1 MPATEGTLGLA
12 RLDDAE
18 TIAAMS
24 RDLIEA
30 GLGWEYRPERVARLM
45 LSPDNVTVVAR
56 EGERCVGFAL
66 MTFGEDRAHLVLLAV
81 RPTHRRLGIARRM
94 LDWLLASARAAGLLS
109 VHLELVDDTA
119 DRERLYRRISEEHDA
134 TVDAVLAIREVDQLL
149 DERVVLRRSIQLR
162 NPYVDPMNL
171 IQVELLRRHRAAGG
185 EDPEVARLLARSIA
199 GIAAA
204 LRNTG

>member
-109 VHLELVDDTA
+109 VHLELVDDNAAARAFYRSMGFSETF
-119 DRERLYRRISEEHDA
+119 RLPGYYRGRK
-134 TVDAVLAIREVDQLL
+134 
-149 DERVVLRRSIQLR
+149 
-162 NPYVDPMNL
+162 
-171 IQVELLRRHRAAGG
+171 
-185 EDPEVARLLARSIA
+185 
-199 GIAAA
+199 AA
-204 LRNTG
+204 LRMVFVLRSPRAVAPEWRPPARA